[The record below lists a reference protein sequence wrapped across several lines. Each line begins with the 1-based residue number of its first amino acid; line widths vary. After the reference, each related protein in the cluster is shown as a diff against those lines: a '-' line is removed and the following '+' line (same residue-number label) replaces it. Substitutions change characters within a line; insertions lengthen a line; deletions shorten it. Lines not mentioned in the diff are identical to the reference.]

1 VSAHDP
7 SSALVDRLGVLTD
20 QAWREDIDVLHTVLA
35 NRHRNPYYFTSSE
48 ALRRGCAHLRVRLPD
63 LTLTQRLAGLLQIP
77 ALLGDGHTR
86 FRLIDNVDDALSP
99 LARLPV
105 SLHWYSDGLHVR
117 RAHPDWANLN
127 GARLVGVEQIAA
139 TELFE
144 RLLPLV
150 SRENMWRAFNV
161 APRLMTRPALL
172 AGVGVGQDTATVACQ
187 FQTSGGSHE
196 VILPAL
202 PSQTCECDTWSY
214 ATANGE
220 PNTVDGTPI
229 NLSWSAAPDCPSL
242 LYLKFDSV
250 SDDANG
256 TLADRFEAAFRR
268 LDADEMT
275 GLVIDLRNNG
285 GGDNRL
291 NWPLIEGIKAR
302 PSINQPERLFALT
315 GRGTFS
321 AALHCAL
328 WLQRHTQCRLVGE
341 PTGNSPNHF
350 GDAID
355 HELPNTGLTVAVSSL
370 WWQESDPYDD
380 RPAVTPDL
388 RVEYTAADYARGHD
402 AALTLVIDR
411 FRASMNAGIAADDA
425 D

>member
-1 VSAHDP
+1 LSAHGQ
-7 SSALVDRLGVLTD
+7 SNALIERLGLLTD
-20 QAWREDIDVLHTVLA
+20 RAWREDIDVLQAVLS
-35 NRHRNPYYFTSSE
+35 NRHRNAFYFTSSD
-48 ALRRGCAHLRVRLPD
+48 ALHRGCAHLRVLVPD
-63 LTLTQRLAGLLQIP
+63 LTVTERLARLLQIP

-99 LARLPV
+99 LARLPI
-105 SLHWYSDGLHVR
+105 SLHWYPDGLHVR

-127 GARLVGVEQIAA
+127 GARLVGVEHIG
-139 TELFE
+139 TMELFE

-161 APRLMTRPALL
+161 APRLMTRPELL
-172 AGVGVGQDTATVACQ
+172 DGVGVGHGRATVACE
-187 FQTSGGSHE
+187 FHTSGERHE

-202 PSQTCECDTWSY
+202 PSQTCEFDTWAY
-214 ATANGE
+214 ATPNGE
-220 PNTVDGTPI
+220 PNTGDGTPI
-229 NLSWSAAPDCPSL
+229 NLSWSAAADYPNL

-302 PSINQPERLFALT
+302 PRINQPDRLFALT

-380 RPAVTPDL
+380 RTAVTPDL

-402 AALTLVIDR
+402 AGLARVIER
-411 FRASMNAGIAADDA
+411 FRTST
-425 D
+425 

>member
-214 ATANGE
+214 ATAKGE

-242 LYLKFDSV
+242 FYLKFDSV

-268 LDADEMT
+268 LDAHEMT